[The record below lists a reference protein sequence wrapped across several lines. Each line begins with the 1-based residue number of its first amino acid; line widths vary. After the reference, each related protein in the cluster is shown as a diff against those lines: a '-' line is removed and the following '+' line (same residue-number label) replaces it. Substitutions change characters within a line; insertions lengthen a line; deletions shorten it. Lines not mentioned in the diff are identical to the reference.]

1 MNTEQKIKN
10 IRELK
15 DFTQEYMAEQ
25 LGITQAAYS
34 KIETGQT
41 KLTPN
46 KISDIA
52 EIFEMDASDLMAYD
66 MQKYFNSFNNVKGS
80 NNGSTI
86 THDETIKKF
95 YDEVVALH
103 KDKITL
109 LEKLLNSTEKDLIK
123 YRKNTVSCKIS
134 KLGYVT
140 SSDFSEYP
148 VMSIIEKF
156 SIHYTSFR
164 YSN

>member
-66 MQKYFNSFNNVKGS
+66 MQKYFNSFNNVKRS

-86 THDETIKKF
+86 TQDESIKNL

-109 LEKLLNSTEKDLIK
+109 LEKLLNSTERDLIK
-123 YRKNTVSCKIS
+123 YRKKYGE
-134 KLGYVT
+134 L
-140 SSDFSEYP
+140 
-148 VMSIIEKF
+148 
-156 SIHYTSFR
+156 
-164 YSN
+164 

>member
-52 EIFEMDASDLMAYD
+52 EIFDMDASDLMAYD
-66 MQKYFNSFNNVKGS
+66 MQKYFNSFNNVKVS

-86 THDETIKKF
+86 TQDETIKNL

-123 YRKNTVSCKIS
+123 YRKKYGE
-134 KLGYVT
+134 L
-140 SSDFSEYP
+140 
-148 VMSIIEKF
+148 
-156 SIHYTSFR
+156 
-164 YSN
+164 

>member
-52 EIFEMDASDLMAYD
+52 EIFDMDASDLIDLD
-66 MQKYFNSFNNVKGS
+66 MQKYFNNLRNVKGS
-80 NNGSTI
+80 NNGITI
-86 THDETIKKF
+86 TQDETIKKF

-123 YRKNTVSCKIS
+123 YRKKYGE
-134 KLGYVT
+134 L
-140 SSDFSEYP
+140 
-148 VMSIIEKF
+148 
-156 SIHYTSFR
+156 
-164 YSN
+164 

>member
-52 EIFEMDASDLMAYD
+52 EIFDMDASDLMAYD
-66 MQKYFNSFNNVKGS
+66 MQKYFNSFNNVKRS

-86 THDETIKKF
+86 TQDESIKNL

-123 YRKNTVSCKIS
+123 YRKKYGE
-134 KLGYVT
+134 L
-140 SSDFSEYP
+140 
-148 VMSIIEKF
+148 
-156 SIHYTSFR
+156 
-164 YSN
+164 

>member
-41 KLTPN
+41 KLTSN

-52 EIFEMDASDLMAYD
+52 EIFDMDASDLIDLD
-66 MQKYFNSFNNVKGS
+66 MQKYFNNLRNVKGS
-80 NNGSTI
+80 NNGITI
-86 THDETIKKF
+86 TQDETIKNL

-123 YRKNTVSCKIS
+123 YRKKYGE
-134 KLGYVT
+134 L
-140 SSDFSEYP
+140 
-148 VMSIIEKF
+148 
-156 SIHYTSFR
+156 
-164 YSN
+164 

>member
-1 MNTEQKIKN
+1 MSTEQKIKN

-52 EIFEMDASDLMAYD
+52 EIFDMDASDLMAYD
-66 MQKYFNSFNNVKGS
+66 MQKYFNSFNNVKRS

-86 THDETIKKF
+86 TQDESIKNL

-123 YRKNTVSCKIS
+123 YRKKYGE
-134 KLGYVT
+134 L
-140 SSDFSEYP
+140 
-148 VMSIIEKF
+148 
-156 SIHYTSFR
+156 
-164 YSN
+164 

>member
-52 EIFEMDASDLMAYD
+52 EIFDMDASDLIDLD
-66 MQKYFNSFNNVKGS
+66 MQKYFNNLRNVKGS
-80 NNGSTI
+80 NNGITI
-86 THDETIKKF
+86 THDETIKNL

-123 YRKNTVSCKIS
+123 YRKKYGE
-134 KLGYVT
+134 L
-140 SSDFSEYP
+140 
-148 VMSIIEKF
+148 
-156 SIHYTSFR
+156 
-164 YSN
+164 

>member
-52 EIFEMDASDLMAYD
+52 EIFDMDASDLMAYD

-86 THDETIKKF
+86 TQDESIKNL

-109 LEKLLNSTEKDLIK
+109 LEKLLNSTERDLIK
-123 YRKNTVSCKIS
+123 YRKKYGE
-134 KLGYVT
+134 L
-140 SSDFSEYP
+140 
-148 VMSIIEKF
+148 
-156 SIHYTSFR
+156 
-164 YSN
+164 

>member
-52 EIFEMDASDLMAYD
+52 EIFDMDASDLMAYD
-66 MQKYFNSFNNVKGS
+66 MQKYFNSFNNVKVS

-86 THDETIKKF
+86 TQDETIKNL

-109 LEKLLNSTEKDLIK
+109 LEKLLNSTERDLIK
-123 YRKNTVSCKIS
+123 YRKKYGE
-134 KLGYVT
+134 L
-140 SSDFSEYP
+140 
-148 VMSIIEKF
+148 
-156 SIHYTSFR
+156 
-164 YSN
+164 

>member
-52 EIFEMDASDLMAYD
+52 EIFDMDASDLIDLD
-66 MQKYFNSFNNVKGS
+66 MQKYFNNLRNVKGS
-80 NNGSTI
+80 NNGITI
-86 THDETIKKF
+86 TQDESIKNL

-123 YRKNTVSCKIS
+123 YRKKYGE
-134 KLGYVT
+134 L
-140 SSDFSEYP
+140 
-148 VMSIIEKF
+148 
-156 SIHYTSFR
+156 
-164 YSN
+164 

>member
-52 EIFEMDASDLMAYD
+52 EIFDMDASDLIDLD
-66 MQKYFNSFNNVKGS
+66 MQKYFNNLRNVKGS
-80 NNGSTI
+80 NNGITI
-86 THDETIKKF
+86 TQDETIKKF
-95 YDEVVALH
+95 YDEVVTLH

-123 YRKNTVSCKIS
+123 YRKKYGE
-134 KLGYVT
+134 L
-140 SSDFSEYP
+140 
-148 VMSIIEKF
+148 
-156 SIHYTSFR
+156 
-164 YSN
+164 

>member
-1 MNTEQKIKN
+1 MNTEQKIKS

-15 DFTQEYMAEQ
+15 NLTQEYMAEQ

-52 EIFEMDASDLMAYD
+52 EIFDMDASDLMAYD
-66 MQKYFNSFNNVKGS
+66 MQKYFNSFSNVKGS

-86 THDETIKKF
+86 TQDESIKNL
-95 YDEVVALH
+95 YDEVVALY

-123 YRKNTVSCKIS
+123 YRKKYGE
-134 KLGYVT
+134 L
-140 SSDFSEYP
+140 
-148 VMSIIEKF
+148 
-156 SIHYTSFR
+156 
-164 YSN
+164 

>member
-1 MNTEQKIKN
+1 MNTEQKIKS

-15 DFTQEYMAEQ
+15 NLTQEYMAEQ

-41 KLTPN
+41 KLTSN

-52 EIFEMDASDLMAYD
+52 EIFDMDASDLMAYD

-86 THDETIKKF
+86 THDETIKNL
-95 YDEVVALH
+95 YDEVVVLQ
-103 KDKITL
+103 KQKINL
-109 LEKLLNSTEKDLIK
+109 LEKLLNSTERDLIK
-123 YRKNTVSCKIS
+123 YRKKYGE
-134 KLGYVT
+134 L
-140 SSDFSEYP
+140 
-148 VMSIIEKF
+148 
-156 SIHYTSFR
+156 
-164 YSN
+164 

>member
-52 EIFEMDASDLMAYD
+52 EIFDMDASDLMAYD

-86 THDETIKKF
+86 TQDESIKNL

-123 YRKNTVSCKIS
+123 YRKKYGE
-134 KLGYVT
+134 L
-140 SSDFSEYP
+140 
-148 VMSIIEKF
+148 
-156 SIHYTSFR
+156 
-164 YSN
+164 

>member
-1 MNTEQKIKN
+1 MNTEQKIKS

-15 DFTQEYMAEQ
+15 NLTQEYMAEQ

-41 KLTPN
+41 KLTSN

-52 EIFEMDASDLMAYD
+52 EIFDMDASDLMAYD

-80 NNGSTI
+80 NIESTI
-86 THDETIKKF
+86 THDETIKNL

-103 KDKITL
+103 KEKIIL
-109 LEKLLNSTEKDLIK
+109 LEKLLNSTERDLIK
-123 YRKNTVSCKIS
+123 YRKKYGE
-134 KLGYVT
+134 L
-140 SSDFSEYP
+140 
-148 VMSIIEKF
+148 
-156 SIHYTSFR
+156 
-164 YSN
+164 

>member
-1 MNTEQKIKN
+1 
-10 IRELK
+10 
-15 DFTQEYMAEQ
+15 MAEQ

-52 EIFEMDASDLMAYD
+52 EIFDMDASDLMAYD
-66 MQKYFNSFNNVKGS
+66 MQKYFNSFNNVKVS

-86 THDETIKKF
+86 TQDETIKNL

-123 YRKNTVSCKIS
+123 YRKKYGE
-134 KLGYVT
+134 L
-140 SSDFSEYP
+140 
-148 VMSIIEKF
+148 
-156 SIHYTSFR
+156 
-164 YSN
+164 